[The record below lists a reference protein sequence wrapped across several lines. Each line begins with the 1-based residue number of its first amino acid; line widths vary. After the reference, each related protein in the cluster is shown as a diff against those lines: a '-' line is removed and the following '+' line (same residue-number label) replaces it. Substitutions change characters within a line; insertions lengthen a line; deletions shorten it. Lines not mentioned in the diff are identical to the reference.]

1 MHALAA
7 DRYKGFQM
15 GDRGG
20 VGERQAN
27 GTRVGKREQDRGDAQ
42 RTSGGGERPSVGNSC
57 GFFSTGPEHG
67 HSIAAIRRATGA
79 LLFQKL
85 NLDPAF
91 GRSCCSFGSRRP
103 AWSRAFSFD
112 RDFSTMLPHGLRCVV
127 LILFLFV
134 FVTPASLCSPCTS
147 AATVCGVSAS
157 YKSVYSRDVL
167 AISRARIEQEE
178 ER

>member
-1 MHALAA
+1 MHALSA
-7 DRYKGFQM
+7 DGYAGFQM
-15 GDRGG
+15 GDRDG
-20 VGERQAN
+20 VGERQGN

-91 GRSCCSFGSRRP
+91 AGSCCSFGSRWP
-103 AWSRAFSFD
+103 ARSRAFSFD
-112 RDFSTMLPHGLRCVV
+112 RDFPTMLPHGLRCAVA
-127 LILFLFV
+127 ILFYFLFLLPWHLYARLALQRLQCV
-134 FVTPASLCSPCTS
+134 AFLRVTS
-147 AATVCGVSAS
+147 ASTAARSSEFHA
-157 YKSVYSRDVL
+157 
-167 AISRARIEQEE
+167 RA
-178 ER
+178 